1 MKILHSLSLCAV
13 SLMLAACSNPAKQNA
28 SRPDGIVL
36 NLELTGLPDS
46 TELQISKAFFA
57 TVDSTFRA
65 TIKASSDSWW
75 GAMLVLY
82 SYSYVNEN
90 NAEQYNDLAPEA
102 KESFYGKLLHDKIW
116 PPSLE
121 GKQMPDFRFINY
133 ANSKAM
139 SLKECLAGKKYLLLD
154 FWASW
159 CKPCRKEIPN
169 IMNLYRKYHAEGF
182 EVVSISAD
190 TSAEAWKKA
199 LEEEQLPWYNDRDG
213 EQGICN
219 LYKVQYYPTLY
230 LLDTEGKVVAKDL
243 RGEELAAKLD
253 ELFQQK

>member
-1 MKILHSLSLCAV
+1 MATLRADAAFQTLEQSSTPLVRFSNEQVVGTSLQEEFLRRRIDREPLNKLYDAYHQ
-13 SLMLAACSNPAKQNA
+13 LTDKAELAKA
-28 SRPDGIVL
+28 
-36 NLELTGLPDS
+36 E
-46 TELQISKAFFA
+46 KAFFA

-82 SYSYVNEN
+82 SYSY
-90 NAEQYNDLAPEA
+90 
-102 KESFYGKLLHDKIW
+102 
-116 PPSLE
+116 
-121 GKQMPDFRFINY
+121 
-133 ANSKAM
+133 ANGKAM

-219 LYKVQYYPTLY
+219 LYKMQYYPTLY
-230 LLDTEGKVVAKDL
+230 LLDAEGKVVAKDL
-243 RGEELAAKLD
+243 RGEGLAAKLD